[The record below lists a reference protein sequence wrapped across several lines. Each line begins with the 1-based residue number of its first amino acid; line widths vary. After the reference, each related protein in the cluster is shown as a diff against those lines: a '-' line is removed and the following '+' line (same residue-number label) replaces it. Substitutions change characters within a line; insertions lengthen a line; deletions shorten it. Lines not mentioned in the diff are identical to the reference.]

1 MPTVPLS
8 DTSIRNAKPAAK
20 PQKLF
25 DGRGLFLLVS
35 PNGGKWWRFKYRFNN
50 KEKLLSL
57 GTYPDVS
64 LKEARQRRDEARGE
78 LAAGNDPSAV
88 KARQKI
94 ESLIDA
100 ASTFEAVAGEWLS
113 KRPKNLADTTLSKY
127 RMILNNDLLPWL
139 GKRPLKEITTPEV
152 LRVIRRVESRGA
164 NELAHRAMW
173 LARKVFQYAISEG
186 RLSLNPAANLTDALE
201 PVVVKHHAAIT
212 EPQKVAE
219 LLRAID
225 GYTGTFS
232 VKCAM
237 QLAPLLFVRPGE
249 LRQAEWAEID
259 LDKAEWN
266 IPAERMKMRIP
277 HLVPLS
283 TQAISILRELHPL
296 TGQGRFVFPSMRTGA
311 RAMSDNTVN
320 AALRRL
326 GYSNNEMTGH
336 GFRAMA
342 RTILDEVMG
351 MRPDFIEHQ
360 MAHAVKDPNGRAYNR
375 TSHLP
380 ERRQMM
386 QQWSDY
392 LDKLKTGA
400 DIVPINSK
408 VA

>member
-1 MPTVPLS
+1 MPTVPLT
-8 DTSIRNAKPAAK
+8 DTTVRNAKPAAK
-20 PQKLF
+20 PSKLY
-25 DGRGLFLLVS
+25 DGKGLFLLVT
-35 PNGGKWWRFKYRFNN
+35 PNGGKWWRLKYRFNN

-64 LKEARQRRDEARGE
+64 LELARQRRDNARGE
-78 LAAGNDPSAV
+78 LASGNDPSAV
-88 KARQKI
+88 KASQKI
-94 ESLIDA
+94 EALNDA

-113 KRPKNLADTTLSKY
+113 KRPKNLASSTLSKY
-127 RMILNNDLLPWL
+127 RMILKNDLLPWL

-186 RLSLNPAANLTDALE
+186 RLSSNPAVNLTDALE

-212 EPQKVAE
+212 EPKQVAE

-225 GYTGTFS
+225 GYTGTFT

-237 QLAPLLFVRPGE
+237 QIAPLLFVRPGE

-266 IPAERMKMRIP
+266 IPAERMKMRLP

-283 TQAISILRELHPL
+283 TQAVSILRELHPL
-296 TGQGRFVFPSMRTGA
+296 TGHGRFVFPSMRTGE

-326 GYSNNEMTGH
+326 GYSADEMTGH

-380 ERRQMM
+380 ERRKMM

-392 LDKLKTGA
+392 MDKLKTGA